1 MHIKLCEGL
10 AQTGKKKLLF
20 HLNLQ
25 VRMKEVM
32 SAVWLQGL
40 DLSYLREQVNSLNT
54 SYQLLLAGTER
65 PCLAVNFTLKTV
77 VSM

>member
-1 MHIKLCEGL
+1 M
-10 AQTGKKKLLF
+10 
-20 HLNLQ
+20 NLQ

-54 SYQLLLAGTER
+54 SYQLLLAGTGR
-65 PCLAVNFTLKTV
+65 PCLDVNVTLKTV
-77 VSM
+77 VSIRAG

>member
-1 MHIKLCEGL
+1 
-10 AQTGKKKLLF
+10 
-20 HLNLQ
+20 
-25 VRMKEVM
+25 MKEVM

-54 SYQLLLAGTER
+54 SYQLLLAGTGR
-65 PCLAVNFTLKTV
+65 PCLDVNVTLKTV

>member
-1 MHIKLCEGL
+1 MKGWLKLN
-10 AQTGKKKLLF
+10 KKNKLLF

-54 SYQLLLAGTER
+54 SCYWQAEGDR
-65 PCLAVNFTLKTV
+65 VW
-77 VSM
+77 M